1 MDDKR
6 ISRRNFIGR
15 ATGAAGG
22 MLAGRTIHLEA
33 SAPKPVPARPAPPND
48 TVRFGI
54 IGVGMRGSGLL
65 RDAISLPG
73 AECVAACELYTGRQE
88 LAKQIVGKP
97 IQVTGR
103 YQELLD
109 NKDIDCIIAPV
120 PDHWHQRIVL
130 ECCQAGKDV
139 YVEKPM
145 THEVQQGFPMI
156 DAAKKYNRIVQVGSQ
171 EPSSVIYQKA
181 RELLRRGVIGDV
193 CLVESS
199 LGRNSPCG
207 AWNYTIPPDLSPK
220 TVDWETWLGPAPKR
234 PFSAQTF
241 TRWRNWQDYGEGA
254 SGDLF
259 IHSLTGIHYALDV
272 TAPPKRAATMGGLFR
287 WKEGRDVPDVI
298 TTVYEYPNFRATLRV
313 TLNTSDDE
321 IYRFMGTRGIM
332 EIHGIE
338 NPSGFTIWP
347 QDGGDHSPCT
357 PAWPQPTLSTY
368 AKKWHAEHDTAP
380 GTAQPIEATG
390 YYAPPDY
397 NDTREHLWNFFQSV
411 KTRRPS
417 VEDAEFGNNAAIACH
432 MANYSYFN
440 NAIAVWNAE
449 ERKLV
454 SA

>member
-1 MDDKR
+1 MDKR
-6 ISRRNFIGR
+6 ISRRSFIGR
-15 ATGAAGG
+15 TAGVTGA
-22 MLAGRTIHLEA
+22 MLAGRAITLEA
-33 SAPKPVPARPAPPND
+33 SAPEAVPERPVAPSD

-54 IGVGMRGSGLL
+54 VGVGMRGSGLL
-65 RDAISLPG
+65 GNAISLPG
-73 AECVAACELYTGRQE
+73 VECVAACELYTSRGE

-97 IQVTGR
+97 IQVTRR
-103 YQELLD
+103 YQDLLD

-120 PDHWHQRIVL
+120 PDHWHHRIVVD
-130 ECCQAGKDV
+130 CCRAGKDV

-145 THEVQQGFPMI
+145 THEVQQGFSMI
-156 DAAKKYNRIVQVGSQ
+156 EAAKKHNRIVQVGSQ
-171 EPSSVIYQKA
+171 EPSSVLYQKV
-181 RELLRRGVIGDV
+181 RELLKQGVIGDV

-207 AWNYTIPPDLSPK
+207 AWEYAIPPNLSPQ

-234 PFSAQTF
+234 PFSKERF
-241 TRWRNWQDYGEGA
+241 TRWRCWQDYGEGI

-259 IHSLTGIHYALDV
+259 IHSLTGIHYAMDV

-287 WKEGRDVPDVI
+287 WHDGRDVPDVM

-313 TLNTSDDE
+313 TLNTSEDE
-321 IYRFMGTRGIM
+321 VYRFLGTRGIL

-347 QDGGDHSPCT
+347 QDGKNHSPCA
-357 PAWPQPTLSTY
+357 PAWPSEMESAY
-368 AKKWHAEHDTAP
+368 SKKWHSEHDAAP
-380 GTAQPIEATG
+380 GAARPIEATG
-390 YYAPPDY
+390 YYAPPHY

-417 VEDAEFGNNAAIACH
+417 VEGPVFGNHAAIACH

-440 NAIAVWNAE
+440 HATAVWNAG